1 MRITYS
7 TIRDFLET
15 HAVDIT
21 HTAVLH
27 TRYSTFE
34 RTPIG
39 MQRIVELA
47 KQDCR
52 HFRNCFNKRLFG
64 RRAARKPMLY
74 QPLLLATLEGS
85 LVNTDPNL
93 TLHYNFGIGKL
104 PDGLTD
110 AELIT
115 AIRGSWVDQAGQRDD
130 IFIENVAGDVAKAR
144 GWIGYSLKEAEAR
157 RNFGVWDFENTQ
169 IPHASLAAG

>member
-1 MRITYS
+1 MDSTYR
-7 TIRDFLET
+7 TIRRFLET

-27 TRYSTFE
+27 TRYTTYG
-34 RTPIG
+34 RTSLG

-64 RRAARKPMLY
+64 RRAARQPMLH

-85 LVNTDPNL
+85 LEATDRDL
-93 TLHYNFGIGKL
+93 TLHYNFAL
-104 PDGLTD
+104 
-110 AELIT
+110 
-115 AIRGSWVDQAGQRDD
+115 
-130 IFIENVAGDVAKAR
+130 
-144 GWIGYSLKEAEAR
+144 
-157 RNFGVWDFENTQ
+157 
-169 IPHASLAAG
+169 